1 MFFQSIRFN
10 EILIQTFI
18 SFTDYNRKSS
28 FDSASE
34 FSVSDAD
41 FSESSENHL
50 SYIDEEDENALKR
63 QNSSSSSSDVS
74 ESDSDDEENLISQI
88 VSQKAPTRITIK
100 LNVTDKTSTS
110 WDSVS

>member
-1 MFFQSIRFN
+1 MY
-10 EILIQTFI
+10 ILLFL
-18 SFTDYNRKSS
+18 DYNRKTS

-41 FSESSENHL
+41 FSDSSENHL
-50 SYIDEEDENALKR
+50 SFIDEEDENALKR

-74 ESDSDDEENLISQI
+74 ESDSDDEDKLISQI

>member
-1 MFFQSIRFN
+1 MN
-10 EILIQTFI
+10 L
-18 SFTDYNRKSS
+18 FTDYNRKTS

-34 FSVSDAD
+34 YSVSDAD
-41 FSESSENHL
+41 FSESAENHL
-50 SYIDEEDENALKR
+50 SYIDEEDENALRR

-74 ESDSDDEENLISQI
+74 ESDVSENDVSENDSEDEENLISKI